1 MLYAAAAVERA
12 MKIQQVIV
20 RALSGAITWLQEA
33 DILGVDPRSVRRW
46 RARYEAGG
54 PVALYDRRRVHP
66 SRRQAPALE
75 VQRLLRLYR
84 ERLRAGTSATFT
96 ASLGGSTR

>member
-20 RALSGAITWLQEA
+20 RALSGAITWLQAA

-54 PVALYDRRRVHP
+54 PVAPIAPPGAGAGSAAHSAPLSRALCGLERPSLLPLCSTGARRDAV
-66 SRRQAPALE
+66 L
-75 VQRLLRLYR
+75 
-84 ERLRAGTSATFT
+84 
-96 ASLGGSTR
+96 